1 MLGNSLLLV
10 SAPLGSGRVHPPAA
24 ETCVCFVDRLLYDFS
39 IPLVPG
45 YGRPVMADQS
55 WQTSHGRLEERSLGM
70 YNQGRN
76 GANCTSSHILI
87 YFLEERSLGMYNQ
100 GRNGANCTSS
110 HILIYFLRCQMA
122 RVHQYCSYKPLTSGN
137 GSADV
142 HLPIDMATSP
152 FLLLEYAFKAQ
163 TFGNSRASNHM
174 RNPESMPQISA

>member
-55 WQTSHGRLEERSLGM
+55 WQTSHGR
-70 YNQGRN
+70 
-76 GANCTSSHILI
+76 
-87 YFLEERSLGMYNQ
+87 LEERSLGMYNQ